1 MLVFI
6 NMSLVTWAEYDIMAP
21 VPPKTEEALAVAFIS
36 NCGARNLRL
45 QALEMLSAF
54 CGRLPGVHAS

>member
-1 MLVFI
+1 
-6 NMSLVTWAEYDIMAP
+6 MAP